1 MGSHRGCGVHGIV
14 VRGICW
20 AVEDSQWVVDRWER
34 LGLRGLGLVLRGL
47 GLVLSGLG
55 LVLSKVGLHR
65 WGWDRLRLHGCDFKL
80 VE

>member
-1 MGSHRGCGVHGIV
+1 MGSPRGSGVHGIV

-20 AVEDSQWVVDRWER
+20 AVGDFQWVVDRWER
-34 LGLRGLGLVLRGL
+34 LGLSGL

-65 WGWDRLRLHGCDFKL
+65 WGWDRLRLHGCDFML